1 MLVLS
6 EEMHELSD
14 VLHKLVMDYRKVHI
28 SRYPVNVSVVN
39 NNFVAFIDSRFP
51 VPSSVGLNDRTS
63 LGTVYRNSEEDV
75 WVVSSRLIR
84 NEKYSSH
91 NSDFHTKKSKDLRKI
106 CKYMKEYLKPYG
118 AHEIANRSMGS
129 ARNAYDDYKQKK
141 VWKVR
146 DYALNQQNF
155 YEELLHMQTVGY
167 VPKTEGLRKA
177 LTEGLPVMQEA
188 KELSDKEFT
197 KLHVYIAPDG
207 MVTVSVLAK
216 YVNMEM
222 GTTTFESLESAPT
235 LIQQHVGMLK
245 MMDKDTHVPNVG
257 YKSSDTEFWIEG
269 IS

>member
-1 MLVLS
+1 
-6 EEMHELSD
+6 
-14 VLHKLVMDYRKVHI
+14 
-28 SRYPVNVSVVN
+28 
-39 NNFVAFIDSRFP
+39 
-51 VPSSVGLNDRTS
+51 
-63 LGTVYRNSEEDV
+63 
-75 WVVSSRLIR
+75 
-84 NEKYSSH
+84 
-91 NSDFHTKKSKDLRKI
+91 
-106 CKYMKEYLKPYG
+106 
-118 AHEIANRSMGS
+118 
-129 ARNAYDDYKQKK
+129 
-141 VWKVR
+141 
-146 DYALNQQNF
+146 
-155 YEELLHMQTVGY
+155 MQTVGY
-167 VPKTEGLRKA
+167 VPKTEHMRKA

-197 KLHVYIAPDG
+197 KLHVYLAPDG

>member
-6 EEMHELSD
+6 DEMHELCD
-14 VLHKLVMDYRKVHI
+14 TLHKLVMDYRKVHI

-39 NNFVAFIDSRFP
+39 NAFVSFVDSRFP
-51 VPSSVGLNDRTS
+51 VPASVNLNDRNS
-63 LGTVYRNSEEDV
+63 LGSVYLTDDNV
-75 WVVSSRLIR
+75 WVVSSRLIQ
-84 NEKYSSH
+84 NEKYNMH
-91 NSDFHTKKSKDLRKI
+91 NTDYRTKKSKDLRKI
-106 CKYMKEYLKPYG
+106 FKYMKEYLKPYS
-118 AHEIANRSMGS
+118 AQEIANRSLRGALS
-129 ARNAYDDYKQKK
+129 AHDDYKTKK
-141 VWKVR
+141 MWQAR
-146 DYALNQQNF
+146 DYALSQQNF
-155 YEELLHMQTVGY
+155 YEELLHMQTIGY

-197 KLHVYIAPDG
+197 KLHVYLAPDG

-257 YKSSDTEFWIEG
+257 YKSSDSEFWIEG

>member
-6 EEMHELSD
+6 ENMHELSD
-14 VLHKLVMDYRKVHI
+14 TLHKLIMDYRKVHI
-28 SRYPVNVSVVN
+28 SRYPVNVAVIN
-39 NNFVAFIDSRFP
+39 NAFVSFIDSRFP
-51 VPSSVGLNDRTS
+51 VPSTEPLNDRNS
-63 LGTVYRNSEEDV
+63 LGSVYLADET
-75 WVVSSRLIR
+75 WVVYSRLIQ
-84 NEKYSSH
+84 NEKY
-91 NSDFHTKKSKDLRKI
+91 NSNNADYRTKKSKDLRKI
-106 CKYMKEYLKPYG
+106 FKYMKEYLKPYS
-118 AHEIANRSMGS
+118 AQEIANRSLRGALS
-129 ARNAYDDYKQKK
+129 AHDDYKTKK
-141 VWKVR
+141 MWQVR

-188 KELSDKEFT
+188 KEIEKKDFT

-257 YKSSDTEFWIEG
+257 YKSSDSEFWIEG

>member
-1 MLVLS
+1 
-6 EEMHELSD
+6 
-14 VLHKLVMDYRKVHI
+14 
-28 SRYPVNVSVVN
+28 
-39 NNFVAFIDSRFP
+39 
-51 VPSSVGLNDRTS
+51 
-63 LGTVYRNSEEDV
+63 
-75 WVVSSRLIR
+75 
-84 NEKYSSH
+84 
-91 NSDFHTKKSKDLRKI
+91 
-106 CKYMKEYLKPYG
+106 
-118 AHEIANRSMGS
+118 
-129 ARNAYDDYKQKK
+129 

-188 KELSDKEFT
+188 KEIEKKDFT
-197 KLHVYIAPDG
+197 KLHVYLAPDG

>member
-6 EEMHELSD
+6 EEMHELTD
-14 VLHKLVMDYRKVHI
+14 VLHKLVMDYRKVQV

-39 NNFVAFIDSRFP
+39 NNFVAFVDGRFP
-51 VPSSVGLNDRTS
+51 VPASVGLNDRNS
-63 LGTVYRNSEEDV
+63 LGSVYLTDDDV

-84 NEKYSSH
+84 NEKYSRH
-91 NSDFHTKKSKDLRKI
+91 NADFHTKKSKDLRKI
-106 CKYMKEYLKPYG
+106 FKYMKEYLKPYS

-129 ARNAYDDYKQKK
+129 ARDAYDDYKQKK

-167 VPKTEGLRKA
+167 VPKTDGLRKA

-197 KLHVYIAPDG
+197 KLHVYLAPDG

>member
-6 EEMHELSD
+6 DEMHELTD

-39 NNFVAFIDSRFP
+39 NNFVAFVDGRFP
-51 VPSSVGLNDRTS
+51 VPSTVGLNDRNS
-63 LGTVYRNSEEDV
+63 LGSVYLTDNDV
-75 WVVSSRLIR
+75 WVVSSRLIQ
-84 NEKYSSH
+84 NEKYSLH
-91 NSDFHTKKSKDLRKI
+91 NTDYRTKKSKDLRKI
-106 CKYMKEYLKPYG
+106 FKYMKEYLKPYS
-118 AHEIANRSMGS
+118 ALEIANRSMREAKS
-129 ARNAYDDYKQKK
+129 AYDDYKQEK

-188 KELSDKEFT
+188 KEIEKKDFT
-197 KLHVYIAPDG
+197 KLHVYLAPDG

>member
-6 EEMHELSD
+6 ENMHELTD

-39 NNFVAFIDSRFP
+39 NAFVSFVDGRFP
-51 VPSSVGLNDRTS
+51 VPASVGLNDRNS
-63 LGTVYRNSEEDV
+63 LGSVYLTDGDT
-75 WVVSSRLIR
+75 WVVSSRLIQ

-91 NSDFHTKKSKDLRKI
+91 NSDYHTKKSKDLRKI
-106 CKYMKEYLKPYG
+106 FKYMKEYLKPYS
-118 AHEIANRSMGS
+118 AQEIAHRSMRG
-129 ARNAYDDYKQKK
+129 AEATYDDYRQRKM
-141 VWKVR
+141 WKVR
-146 DYALNQQNF
+146 EYALNQQNF

-188 KELSDKEFT
+188 KEIEKKDFT
-197 KLHVYIAPDG
+197 KLHVYLAPDG

>member
-1 MLVLS
+1 
-6 EEMHELSD
+6 
-14 VLHKLVMDYRKVHI
+14 
-28 SRYPVNVSVVN
+28 
-39 NNFVAFIDSRFP
+39 
-51 VPSSVGLNDRTS
+51 
-63 LGTVYRNSEEDV
+63 
-75 WVVSSRLIR
+75 
-84 NEKYSSH
+84 
-91 NSDFHTKKSKDLRKI
+91 
-106 CKYMKEYLKPYG
+106 MKEYLKPYS
-118 AHEIANRSMGS
+118 ALEIANRSMREAKS
-129 ARNAYDDYKQKK
+129 AYDDYKQEK

-188 KELSDKEFT
+188 KEIEKKDFT
-197 KLHVYIAPDG
+197 KLHVYLAPDG